1 MQKIFLF
8 LFLVSLSACD
18 LLSGISSSDS
28 KTKVDNKAL
37 AGEASYYHDK
47 FQGRTTASGEK
58 YDKNKL
64 TAAHKTLGFG
74 TKVEVTHL
82 KNGKKVTVK
91 INDRLPANSKRV
103 IDLSRA
109 AAKKIDMI
117 QSGIA
122 DVSLKIM
129 E

>member
-1 MQKIFLF
+1 MRKTLLF
-8 LFLVSLSACD
+8 LFLLSLSACD
-18 LLSGISSSDS
+18 LLNGIS
-28 KTKVDNKAL
+28 TKPSVDNKAL
-37 AGEASYYHDK
+37 SGEASYYHDK

-64 TAAHKTLGFG
+64 TAAHKTLSFG

-109 AAKKIDMI
+109 AARKIDMI

-122 DVSLKIM
+122 DVNLKIIN
-129 E
+129 